1 VHRYPDKVLFL
12 ALDVCPVYCR
22 FCTRSYAVGN
32 DTEAVEKAKLGPNR
46 DRWAKAFDYLRAHPA
61 IEDVVLSG
69 GDAWMLRGA
78 HLDHLLG
85 TLLDIPHI
93 RRIRIATKGLAVLPQ
108 KALTDKAWR
117 KAVVKHARRAAM
129 MGKHLCIHTHLNHP
143 REITAVTRDAV
154 HAFTSRGVVIR
165 NQTVLQRGVNDDVDT
180 MVRLV
185 RRLAWV
191 GVVPYQVYTH
201 DLVPGVE
208 GLRTTLGAAV
218 DLEKAVRG
226 STAGFLT
233 PTFVCDVMG
242 GGGFDASHL
251 PDREVA

>member
-1 VHRYPDKVLFL
+1 
-12 ALDVCPVYCR
+12 
-22 FCTRSYAVGN
+22 
-32 DTEAVEKAKLGPNR
+32 
-46 DRWAKAFDYLRAHPA
+46 
-61 IEDVVLSG
+61 
-69 GDAWMLRGA
+69 
-78 HLDHLLG
+78 
-85 TLLDIPHI
+85 
-93 RRIRIATKGLAVLPQ
+93 
-108 KALTDKAWR
+108 
-117 KAVVKHARRAAM
+117 M

-208 GLRTTLGAAV
+208 GLRTTLGVAV